1 MNKYRDS
8 IFQSGLDYRAL
19 LRQRLSEELKIN
31 DAYRSRIQNIK
42 DEMALNA
49 KNKESILRDQ
59 EAVLKRLLN
68 ADTVTGMH
76 TEKYGGFLGIGRK
89 PEL

>member
-1 MNKYRDS
+1 
-8 IFQSGLDYRAL
+8 
-19 LRQRLSEELKIN
+19 
-31 DAYRSRIQNIK
+31 
-42 DEMALNA
+42 MALNA

-76 TEKYGGFLGIGRK
+76 TEKYGGFLGIGKKTRTVE
-89 PEL
+89 ELQKVGDLLGLNGYKNDPFAGLSDFMKRFMGIKKQPFC

>member
-1 MNKYRDS
+1 
-8 IFQSGLDYRAL
+8 
-19 LRQRLSEELKIN
+19 
-31 DAYRSRIQNIK
+31 
-42 DEMALNA
+42 MALNA